1 MGDLKSK
8 EGNCSR
14 DPVDDNEVEFDT
26 TRNMRCTVY
35 IYIQYVF
42 TYHLLI
48 KKYIHI
54 VCSLCAVIVHLE
66 KEIERWMTLGIA
78 SRKVLICKR
87 QKYTDIYHIL

>member
-35 IYIQYVF
+35 IYIYSMCLHIIYSLKNIYTLYVH
-42 TYHLLI
+42 Y
-48 KKYIHI
+48 
-54 VCSLCAVIVHLE
+54 V
-66 KEIERWMTLGIA
+66 
-78 SRKVLICKR
+78 
-87 QKYTDIYHIL
+87 Q

>member
-35 IYIQYVF
+35 IYTVCVYISF
-42 TYHLLI
+42 TH
-48 KKYIHI
+48 
-54 VCSLCAVIVHLE
+54 
-66 KEIERWMTLGIA
+66 
-78 SRKVLICKR
+78 
-87 QKYTDIYHIL
+87 